1 MAYIYQIKNDLN
13 DKSYIG
19 KTNFSIE
26 KRFKEHCN
34 DAFKLNKE
42 NRPLYAAM
50 RKYGIEHFHIS
61 VLEETQEPEIRE
73 RYWIEKLQTF
83 KYGYNA
89 TIGGDGTSYIDRQL
103 VINTYKRLKNQREVA
118 KQLGIHE
125 TSVHDIL
132 IEQQVDI
139 ISSDMINQEKF
150 GKPVEMYSLKYE
162 YLRTFP
168 SLRDAAQ
175 YLINSNQ
182 TNCKLTTIRTHISE
196 VCHGKRKTAAKY
208 IWKFV

>member
-89 TIGGDGTSYIDRQL
+89 TIGGDGASYIDRQL
-103 VINTYKRLKNQREVA
+103 VINTYKQLKNQKEVA

-139 ISSDMINQEKF
+139 ISSDTINKEKF
-150 GKPVEMYSLKYE
+150 GKPVEMYSLKHE
-162 YLRTFP
+162 YLRTFS

-175 YLINSNQ
+175 YLIDSNQ

-196 VCHGKRKTAAKY
+196 VCRGKRKTAAKY

>member
-89 TIGGDGTSYIDRQL
+89 TIGGDGISYIDRQL

-175 YLINSNQ
+175 FLINTNQ
-182 TNCKLTTIRTHISE
+182 TNCKLTTIRSHISE
-196 VCHGKRKTAAKY
+196 VCRGKRKTAAKY

>member
-34 DAFKLNKE
+34 DTFKLNKE

-175 YLINSNQ
+175 FLINTNQ
-182 TNCKLTTIRTHISE
+182 TNCKLTTIRSHISE
-196 VCHGKRKTAAKY
+196 VCRGKRKTAAKY

>member
-175 YLINSNQ
+175 FLINTNQ
-182 TNCKLTTIRTHISE
+182 TNCKLTTIRSHISE
-196 VCHGKRKTAAKY
+196 VCRGKRKTAAKY